1 MKVLGITGGVGSG
14 KSEILKYLK
23 EEYGAAVCQMDETA
37 RELQR
42 KGTECFR
49 KIAEAF
55 GSGIVGGDGEL
66 DRRKLGAR
74 VFSDPQELRRL
85 NSIVHP
91 EVLRRVR
98 EDIEAHEAAGEKL
111 YVLEAAL
118 LPEVGRELCDELW
131 YIYVPENV
139 RRERL
144 KASRQYT
151 DGKITDMIASQP
163 SEEDFREACTAVID
177 NGGPFEN
184 TQRQIGEKL
193 RL

>member
-1 MKVLGITGGVGSG
+1 MKILGITGGVGSG

-42 KGTECFR
+42 SGTECFR
-49 KIAEAF
+49 KIVEAF

-66 DRRKLGAR
+66 DRRKLGER
-74 VFSDPQELRRL
+74 VFSDPEELRLL

-91 EVLRRVR
+91 EVLRCVQ
-98 EDIEAHEAAGEKL
+98 EDIEAHAAAGTEL

-118 LPEVGRELCDELW
+118 LPEVGRGLGDELW
-131 YIYVPENV
+131 YIYVPEEV

-184 TQRQIGEKL
+184 TQRQIGD

>member
-42 KGTECFR
+42 SGTECFR
-49 KIAEAF
+49 KIVEAF

-66 DRRKLGAR
+66 DRRKLGEQ
-74 VFSDPQELRRL
+74 VFSDPEELRLL

-91 EVLRRVR
+91 EVLRCVQ
-98 EDIEAHEAAGEKL
+98 EDIEAHAAAGTEL

-118 LPEVGRELCDELW
+118 LPEVGCGLCDEVW
-131 YIYVPENV
+131 
-139 RRERL
+139 
-144 KASRQYT
+144 
-151 DGKITDMIASQP
+151 
-163 SEEDFREACTAVID
+163 
-177 NGGPFEN
+177 
-184 TQRQIGEKL
+184 
-193 RL
+193 

>member
-1 MKVLGITGGVGSG
+1 MKILGITGGVGSG

-37 RELQR
+37 RKLQR
-42 KGTECFR
+42 SGTECFR
-49 KIAEAF
+49 KIVEAF

-66 DRRKLGAR
+66 DRRKLGER
-74 VFSDPQELRRL
+74 VFSDPEELRLL

-91 EVLRRVR
+91 EVLRCVQ
-98 EDIEAHEAAGEKL
+98 EDIEAHAAAGTEL

-118 LPEVGRELCDELW
+118 LPEVGRGLCDELW
-131 YIYVPENV
+131 YIYVPEEV

-163 SEEDFREACTAVID
+163 SEEDFREACMAVID

-184 TQRQIGEKL
+184 TQRQIGD

>member
-1 MKVLGITGGVGSG
+1 MKILGITGGVGSG

-42 KGTECFR
+42 SGTECFR
-49 KIAEAF
+49 KIVEAF

-66 DRRKLGAR
+66 DRRKLGER
-74 VFSDPQELRRL
+74 VFSDPEELRLL

-91 EVLRRVR
+91 EVLRCVQ
-98 EDIEAHEAAGEKL
+98 EDIEAHAAAGTEL

-118 LPEVGRELCDELW
+118 LPEVGRWLCDELW
-131 YIYVPENV
+131 YIYVPEEV

-144 KASRQYT
+144 KASLQYT

-184 TQRQIGEKL
+184 TQRQIGD

>member
-85 NSIVHP
+85 NSIVHQ
-91 EVLRRVR
+91 
-98 EDIEAHEAAGEKL
+98 
-111 YVLEAAL
+111 
-118 LPEVGRELCDELW
+118 LW

-163 SEEDFREACTAVID
+163 SEEAFREACTAVID

>member
-151 DGKITDMIASQP
+151 DGKITDMITSQP
-163 SEEDFREACTAVID
+163 SEEAFREACTAVID

>member
-1 MKVLGITGGVGSG
+1 MKILGITGGVGSG

-42 KGTECFR
+42 SGTECFR
-49 KIAEAF
+49 KIVEAF

-66 DRRKLGAR
+66 DRRKLGER
-74 VFSDPQELRRL
+74 VFSDPEELRLL

-91 EVLRRVR
+91 EVLRCVQ
-98 EDIEAHEAAGEKL
+98 EDIEAHAAAGTEL

-118 LPEVGRELCDELW
+118 LPEVGRGLCDELG
-131 YIYVPENV
+131 YIYVPEEV

-184 TQRQIGEKL
+184 TQRQIGD